1 MEIQT
6 ALPGYWTPGEVAM
19 WLGVTGRT
27 IHHKLKG
34 RGEKGRTLF
43 GYDVGIWLIPD
54 KEAVRFIAEYLRSQG
69 EEGETRLALFQKAL
83 SQRSGEEGYVL
94 ALSENVAV
102 AS

>member
-34 RGEKGRTLF
+34 RGEKVEPCSDTTWGF
-43 GYDVGIWLIPD
+43 GSYLTKRRFASSLNISDPRV
-54 KEAVRFIAEYLRSQG
+54 KRVRQDSPFFKSPEPKKR
-69 EEGETRLALFQKAL
+69 
-83 SQRSGEEGYVL
+83 
-94 ALSENVAV
+94 
-102 AS
+102 